1 MPLYHAFLTRFA
13 VRLRDGAP
21 LPSVE
26 WLQRR
31 FDLFEA
37 FCLPSMRM
45 QSELGFEWLL
55 FYDAGLATVW
65 QERLRGY
72 AAQWPAIIPTAIDT
86 RWCHLTAHD
95 AICNRIPQECRWV
108 LTSRLD
114 NDDAV
119 AVDYNAR
126 LRACARQLR
135 HGALVFDWGFNL
147 VGQQAYVQP
156 LLRGPFASTIS
167 QVGGEEQLVTVW
179 DYEHEQLDEVMPV
192 VHLGRPCAWI
202 QVVHGDNLANRQ
214 RGVRVPRRA
223 LLRRFPLAAL
233 ASYPREGTATLAVG
247 VARSGAR
254 FGWSVLSDAAR
265 RKRMLSYLRRRTC
278 RVVQRVLRRR

>member
-13 VRLRDGAP
+13 VKLREGAP

-31 FDLFEA
+31 FALFEA

-55 FYDAGLATVW
+55 FYDAGLASTW
-65 QERLRGY
+65 QDRLRGY
-72 AAQWPAIIPTAIDT
+72 AAEWPAVVPVPIDT
-86 RWCHLTAHD
+86 PWNHFTAHD
-95 AICNRIPQECRWV
+95 AVRSRVPQECRWV

-126 LRACARQLR
+126 LRAHARRLAR
-135 HGALVFDWGFNL
+135 GAVVFDWGFNL
-147 VGQQAYVQP
+147 AGQAVYVQP

-167 QVGGEEQLVTVW
+167 EVGGEKRMLTVW
-179 DYEHEQLDEVMPV
+179 DHEHEQLDQVMPV

-223 LLRRFPLAAL
+223 LLRRFPLPAL
-233 ASYPREGTATLAVG
+233 AADQRESTATLALG
-247 VARSGAR
+247 VASSGAR
-254 FGWSVLSDAAR
+254 FGWSVLSDGAR
-265 RKRMLSYLRRRTC
+265 AKRMLSYVRRRAY
-278 RVVQRVLRRR
+278 RVAQRVLSRR